1 MTDLDVRA
9 ETGPGGD
16 AEAELRSLLRW
27 LQDDE
32 ELRRQV
38 RGTLGAGRA
47 PRPGEMGLGF
57 DLLQLAVGTAVS
69 AGSLAVS
76 ILQWR
81 DTRRRAPGLTLRSGG
96 VEVRVER
103 GAAGDEETV
112 RRIIALLD
120 GAAGLADG
128 GGTGAADGAGTGE
141 PGGDG
146 PTP

>member
-9 ETGPGGD
+9 ETEPGGD
-16 AEAELRSLLRW
+16 AEAELRSLLQW
-27 LQDDE
+27 LRNDE

-38 RGTLGAGRA
+38 GGTLAAGRA

-57 DLLQLAVGTAVS
+57 DLLQLAVTTAVS

-81 DTRRRAPGLTLRSGG
+81 DSRRRAPGLTLRSRG
-96 VEVRVER
+96 VEIRIER
-103 GAAGDEETV
+103 GAPGDAETV

-120 GAAGLADG
+120 GTAGPADG
-128 GGTGAADGAGTGE
+128 GGTGPGGAGSGE

-146 PTP
+146 PTA